1 MDLEEE
7 KKLIKSAQ
15 TDPLI
20 FGKVYDHYYPMI
32 FGYVLRRTA
41 NLDIAQDI
49 VSDVF
54 FKALKNLWKFQWRN
68 IPFSFWLYKIATNE
82 INQYFRKGKRS
93 SFSLEILL
101 EQGFEP
107 SSLVSPE
114 TELLEA
120 EEELKKYNDF
130 IVCRKEIA
138 KLDSKYQDV
147 ITLRFFE
154 KKQIKEISGILSKSE
169 GTIKSLL
176 HRGLEKLRKVMVEET
191 KVQPFASSDVLDNEG
206 SSEYIINKQ
215 S

>member
-15 TDPLI
+15 TDPFV
-20 FGKVYDHYYPMI
+20 FGKVYDLYYPKM
-32 FGYVLRRTA
+32 FGYVLRRTG
-41 NLDIAQDI
+41 NIEITQDI
-49 VSDVF
+49 VSEVF

-82 INQYFRKGKRS
+82 INQHFRKGKRM

-101 EQGFEP
+101 EQGTEFTSFEN
-107 SSLVSPE
+107 PE

-154 KKQIKEISGILSKSE
+154 KKQIKEISEILSKSE

-176 HRGLEKLRKVMVEET
+176 HRGLEKLRKVMAEET
-191 KVQPFASSDVLDNEG
+191 KMQPFVSLDVLDNEG
-206 SSEYIINKQ
+206 SSEHIINKQ

>member
-1 MDLEEE
+1 MDLNEE

-15 TDPLI
+15 ADSLI

-32 FGYVLRRTA
+32 FGYVLKRTA
-41 NLDIAQDI
+41 NLEITQDI

-54 FKALKNLWKFQWRN
+54 FKALNNLWRFQWRN

-82 INQYFRKGKRS
+82 INQYFRKGKRA

-107 SSLVSPE
+107 SSLDSPE

-130 IVCRKEIA
+130 ILCQEEIA
-138 KLDSKYQDV
+138 NLDSKYQDV
-147 ITLRFFE
+147 ISLRFFE
-154 KKQIKEISGILSKSE
+154 KKQIKEISEILSKSE

-176 HRGLEKLRKVMVEET
+176 HRGLEKLRKVMVDET
-191 KVQPFASSDVLDNEG
+191 KMQPFVSSDVLDNEG
-206 SSEYIINKQ
+206 SSEHIINKQ